1 MVGALA
7 RAPPRRS
14 ANLCGELAAGRRW
27 VQVKAVDAKIL
38 SGSMRRASS
47 KPSQAAWVIDIAG
60 FTVDNKDTSYAAG
73 FRRRLRRRDN
83 LGWLLSL
90 EYE

>member
-1 MVGALA
+1 M
-7 RAPPRRS
+7 R
-14 ANLCGELAAGRRW
+14 ELAASRRW
-27 VQVKAVDAKIL
+27 AQAKAAAAKIL
-38 SGSMRRASS
+38 WESMRRACI